1 MTDLVHVLAVQDS
14 VGSGYFSLRP
24 KKAGGG
30 TYSCRPPRP
39 SGSARR
45 AEPSDDEVRRRARV
59 VVVLHVSQH
68 CRRMVPPRLF
78 ATGARPALGGA
89 SGAALALAPLRGHTP
104 ETEITTI
111 RLNFVRGAGSSDI
124 MKR

>member
-1 MTDLVHVLAVQDS
+1 MLYKLLLCVIKVVKSICVVKMTDLVHVLAVQDS

-59 VVVLHVSQH
+59 VVVLHVS
-68 CRRMVPPRLF
+68 
-78 ATGARPALGGA
+78 
-89 SGAALALAPLRGHTP
+89 
-104 ETEITTI
+104 
-111 RLNFVRGAGSSDI
+111 
-124 MKR
+124 